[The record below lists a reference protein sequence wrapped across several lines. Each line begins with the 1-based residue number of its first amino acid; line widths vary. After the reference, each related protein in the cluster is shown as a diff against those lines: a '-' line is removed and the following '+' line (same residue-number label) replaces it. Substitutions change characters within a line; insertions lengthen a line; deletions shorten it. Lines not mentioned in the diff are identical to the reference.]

1 MRKMIINEVE
11 KGHLLAQ
18 AGYRCEYCRKLLTD
32 QTYQLDHIW
41 PESRD
46 GLSVL
51 PNLAVSCQRCNNN
64 KAAHVEWI
72 DPLSG
77 STHPLFNPRSMKWEA
92 HFREAHTEVVGV
104 SPTGGATAA
113 LLFRSTSQYL
123 PPDLRWDKI
132 DGLYENQ
139 PIYYFLNHLR
149 YRRLRNDFS
158 ILYKQLMGPPPA
170 IEATAEQ
177 IRMARFAKNLL
188 LLELYF
194 TRSRIADVTSGISYG
209 HTLLSDKA
217 LFPYERSELLGIL
230 SILYQQRATIH
241 FDSGNIEAAKQDQN
255 RAYAIYAK
263 ANPGNLDKSSI
274 SPETTSTILRGR
286 TVSQKYDQVD
296 TSASSLETFLKSIGD
311 LDPFY
316 ATSHYSYLVDLTLL
330 HPSPPTLTL
339 ERLYEKISG
348 ILNSEGYGTSIDQAR
363 LITLRRRWWV
373 LHLILEET
381 TQYDTLLADL
391 KFWKDIM
398 MFNELR
404 ELEGYVKRIK
414 NHIPSGR
421 VKEFLGAICEV

>member
-1 MRKMIINEVE
+1 MIINEVE

-18 AGYRCEYCRKLLTD
+18 AAYRCEYCRKLLTD

-41 PESRD
+41 PESRN
-46 GLSVL
+46 GLSL
-51 PNLAVSCQRCNNN
+51 LRNFAVSCQRCNNN

-92 HFREAHTEVVGV
+92 HFRKTHTEVVGV
-104 SPTGGATAA
+104 SPTGRATAA
-113 LLFRSTSQYL
+113 LLFRSTSQHL

-132 DGLYENQ
+132 DALYENQ

-149 YRRLRNDFS
+149 YRRLRNDFR
-158 ILYKQLMGPPPA
+158 ILYKQLIGPLPA

-177 IRMARFAKNLL
+177 IRMVRFAKNLL

-194 TRSRIADVTSGISYG
+194 TRSRVADVSSGISYG
-209 HTLLSDKA
+209 HKLLSDKA
-217 LFPYERSELLGIL
+217 LFPHERSELLRTL
-230 SILYQQRATIH
+230 SILYQQRATIY
-241 FDSGNIEAAKQDQN
+241 FDSGNIGAAKQDQN

-263 ANPGNLDKSSI
+263 ANPGNSNNSST
-274 SPETTSTILRGR
+274 SPETISTILKER
-286 TVSQKYDQVD
+286 TVKQKYDILD
-296 TSASSLETFLKSIGD
+296 TSATSIDTFLKSIED

-316 ATSHYSYLVDLTLL
+316 ASSHYSYLVDLILL
-330 HPSPPTLTL
+330 HPSPPTRAL
-339 ERLYEKISG
+339 EQLYEKIST

-373 LHLILEET
+373 LHLILEER
-381 TQYDTLLADL
+381 TQNETLLADL
-391 KFWKDIM
+391 NFWKNIM
-398 MFNELR
+398 MFNEIR
-404 ELEGYVKRIK
+404 ELEGYVKRVK

-421 VKEFLGAICEV
+421 IKEFLGAICEM

>member
-1 MRKMIINEVE
+1 MIIDEVE

-41 PESRD
+41 PESRE

-51 PNLAVSCQRCNNN
+51 PNLAISCQRCNNN
-64 KAAHVEWI
+64 KAAHVEWV

-77 STHPLFNPRSMKWEA
+77 STHPLFNPRSMKWET

-104 SPTGGATAA
+104 SPTGNATAA

-132 DGLYENQ
+132 GELYENQ

-158 ILYKQLMGPPPA
+158 ILYKQLMGPLPA
-170 IEATAEQ
+170 IEATEEQ
-177 IRMARFAKNLL
+177 IRIARFAKNLL

-194 TRSRIADVTSGISYG
+194 TRSHISDVTSGISYG
-209 HTLLSDKA
+209 HTLLLDKA

-241 FDSGNIEAAKQDQN
+241 FDTRNIEAAKQDQN

-263 ANPGNLDKSSI
+263 ANPGSLEKSSI
-274 SPETTSTILRGR
+274 SPETISTILRAR
-286 TVSQKYDQVD
+286 TVSQKYDKID
-296 TSASSLETFLKSIGD
+296 TSATAIDTFLKSIED
-311 LDPFY
+311 LDAFY
-316 ATSHYSYLVDLTLL
+316 ATSHYSYLVDLILL
-330 HPSPPTLTL
+330 NPSPPTRAL
-339 ERLYEKISG
+339 EHLYEKIST
-348 ILNSEGYGTSIDQAR
+348 ILDSEGYGTNIDQAR

-373 LHLILEET
+373 LHFMLEER
-381 TQYDTLLADL
+381 TQNETLLADL
-391 KFWKDIM
+391 DFWKNIM
-398 MFNELR
+398 MFNEIR

-421 VKEFLGAICEV
+421 IQELLGAICEV